1 MKEVE
6 HRTCYR
12 ILLFPIGSHVLIGAL
27 LKILSVENGPEE
39 RVQLPTKWVSK
50 DSLLRKKED

>member
-27 LKILSVENGPEE
+27 LKILCQWKMDQRREYSYQQNELV
-39 RVQLPTKWVSK
+39 RTAF
-50 DSLLRKKED
+50 